1 MKFMTTQ
8 FKHKK
13 YTRKMR
19 TSVSNR

>member
-1 MKFMTTQ
+1 MTTQ